1 MIEDA
6 IRTILTTAATAAGSR
21 IALDIVPEQTARPY
35 VRIQQLGGAVLLAQ
49 DGAAGMREYSFQ
61 VSAFASTGAAARA
74 LIEQCRT
81 ALHMYKGT
89 VGADVI
95 QIIHARSEVT
105 VQFEIEAAIYHAS
118 MDFEAGYVG

>member
-6 IRTILTTAATAAGSR
+6 IRTILTTAATAAGTR
-21 IALDIVPEQTARPY
+21 IALDVVPEQTARPY
-35 VRIQQLGGAVLLAQ
+35 VRVQQLGGSTLLVH

-61 VSAFASTGAAARA
+61 VSAFAATGAAARS

-81 ALHMYKGT
+81 ALHMFRGT
-89 VGADVI
+89 VGGDVI
-95 QIIHARSEVT
+95 QVIYARSEVS

-118 MDFEAGYVG
+118 MDFEAGYAG

>member
-6 IRTILTTAATAAGSR
+6 IRTTLVNASTAAGSR

-35 VRIQQLGGAVLLAQ
+35 IRIQQLGGAVLLAH
-49 DGAAGMREYSFQ
+49 DAAAGMREYSFQ
-61 VSAFASTGAAARA
+61 VSAFAATGAAARS
-74 LIEQCRT
+74 LIEQCRA
-81 ALHMYKGT
+81 ALHMFSGT
-89 VGADVI
+89 VGGDVI
-95 QIIHARSEVT
+95 QMINARSEVT

>member
-6 IRTILTTAATAAGSR
+6 IRTILVNASTAAGSR
-21 IALDIVPEQTARPY
+21 IALDLSPEQTARPY
-35 VRIQQLGGAVLLAQ
+35 IRIQQLGGTTLLAH

-61 VSAFASTGAAARA
+61 ASAFAASGAAARA

-81 ALHMYKGT
+81 ALHMFSGT
-89 VGADVI
+89 VGGDVI
-95 QIIHARSEVT
+95 QMIHARSEVT